1 MCGPVQSAW
10 LKPGSA
16 NFFKYH
22 TGRTLSYILIGLIVF
37 SIGDYLGVSNASVQ
51 GTMLLG
57 LALVFGALLYLGIEY
72 FLPPS
77 WARPL
82 LRLSTRAN
90 SLNGGAKM
98 FALGAINGWLPCGMV
113 WMAAA
118 MALPSENSL
127 NVMGVMIAFSLG
139 TIPALLGVPVFQR
152 VISLFNDQFHLAAL
166 LSSKIRVKLIIPAIV
181 LVIGV
186 VLTARGLRYGERLET
201 VGQQHD
207 PEALCAPA
215 HTK

>member
-1 MCGPVQSAW
+1 
-10 LKPGSA
+10 
-16 NFFKYH
+16 
-22 TGRTLSYILIGLIVF
+22 
-37 SIGDYLGVSNASVQ
+37 
-51 GTMLLG
+51 
-57 LALVFGALLYLGIEY
+57 
-72 FLPPS
+72 
-77 WARPL
+77 
-82 LRLSTRAN
+82 
-90 SLNGGAKM
+90 
-98 FALGAINGWLPCGMV
+98 
-113 WMAAA
+113 
-118 MALPSENSL
+118 
-127 NVMGVMIAFSLG
+127 MGVMIAFSLG